1 MLVDSHCH
9 LDFPDLIDQ
18 LPQLMQRM
26 EEAGVGWALVAGVS
40 IERLPAMLD
49 CVRRHANLFAAVGL
63 HPDRPVDD
71 EPDAATLVALADDE
85 RVVAIG
91 ETGLDYYRAEGDL
104 EWQRARFCTHIA
116 AARQAGLP
124 LIIHTRAAAE
134 DTLRLLH
141 EEGGRDCGGVFHCFT
156 EDETVARRALDLGF
170 YISFSG
176 IVTFR
181 NAQTLKEVARFVPL
195 DRLLVETDAPYLA
208 PVPHRGKTNEPS
220 YVRHVAEEIASLR
233 QQSFEAVVE
242 ASTANFFRLFPRAGQ
257 WWARRSP
264 RLPAA

>member
-18 LPQLMQRM
+18 LPHLMQRM
-26 EEAGVGWALVAGVS
+26 EKASVGWALVAGVS
-40 IERLPAMLD
+40 IERFPAMLD
-49 CVRRHANLFAAVGL
+49 CVRRYANLFAAVGL

-71 EPDAATLVALADDE
+71 EPEVATLVALADDE

-104 EWQRARFCTHIA
+104 TWQRARFRTHIA
-116 AARQAGLP
+116 AARRAGLP
-124 LIIHTRAAAE
+124 LIIHSRAAAE
-134 DTLRLLH
+134 DTMRLLH
-141 EEGGRDCGGVFHCFT
+141 EEGGREAGGVFHCFT
-156 EDETVARRALDLGF
+156 EDKAVARQALDLGF

-181 NAQTLKEVARFVPL
+181 NAQALKEVARFVPL

-208 PVPHRGKTNEPS
+208 PVPHRGKTNEPA

-233 QQSFEAVVE
+233 QQPFEAVAE
-242 ASTANFFRLFPRAGQ
+242 TSTANFFRLFPRAEQ
-257 WWARRSP
+257 WRVRQANVQARV
-264 RLPAA
+264 